1 MKEHR
6 CNNWECPHNKNG
18 VCVSDTCE
26 ILEELMEKY
35 FNKNT

>member
-26 ILEELMEKY
+26 ALEELMDKY

>member
-18 VCVSDTCE
+18 VCVSDTCPN
-26 ILEELMEKY
+26 LEEFFEELLK
-35 FNKNT
+35 KNT

>member
-18 VCVSDTCE
+18 VCVSDTCK
-26 ILEELMEKY
+26 ILEELMEEY
-35 FNKNT
+35 FNKNA